1 LAARLTTILSLTTTR
16 SLPSCRAAYAAARR
30 RIVQAADT
38 QRRGLER
45 RLHGGAEQ
53 RLGHVAE
60 LLSDSGPP
68 LAEVAVGLA
77 AARAELREFARG
89 VHPAALVEG
98 GLAAAVT
105 ELAQRSPVPI
115 QVTAPSG
122 RLPAAVEAA
131 AYFVCSEALA
141 NIAKYARASRASV
154 RLETDDGVLV
164 VEVADDGAGG
174 ADPAGGSG
182 LRGLADRVEALGG
195 RIRVDSPPGRG
206 TRLTAQLPLAEATG
220 TGLPAT
226 EAP

>member
-1 LAARLTTILSLTTTR
+1 M
-16 SLPSCRAAYAAARR
+16 
-30 RIVQAADT
+30 
-38 QRRGLER
+38 
-45 RLHGGAEQ
+45 
-53 RLGHVAE
+53 AE

-122 RLPAAVEAA
+122 RLPGAVEAA

-154 RLETDDGVLV
+154 RLETGDGVLT

-206 TRLTAQLPLAEATG
+206 TRLTAELPLAEATG

>member
-1 LAARLTTILSLTTTR
+1 VANVRLQAQVRSRVAEVAAS
-16 SLPSCRAAYAAARR
+16 RR

-45 RLHGGAEQ
+45 RLRRGAEQ
-53 RLGHVAE
+53 RLGRVAE
-60 LLSDSGPP
+60 LLSDSGPL
-68 LAEVAVGLA
+68 LAEVAVGVD
-77 AARAELREFARG
+77 AARAELREFAHG

-105 ELAQRSPVPI
+105 ELAERSPVTI

-131 AYFVCSEALA
+131 AYFVCSEALT
-141 NIAKYARASRASV
+141 NIAKYAQASQASV
-154 RLETDDGVLV
+154 RLETGDGVLT
-164 VEVADDGAGG
+164 VEVSDDGAGG

-182 LRGLADRVEALGG
+182 LRGLVDRVEALGG
-195 RIRVDSPPGRG
+195 RLGIDSPPGRG
-206 TRLTAQLPLAEATG
+206 TRLTAELPLGEAAG
-220 TGLPAT
+220 TGLLAT